1 MESVKNSIKE
11 EESDPST
18 EFVTLYELLERN
30 VPHSKIATEIETVGI
45 SGWDRY
51 GRFHELSKLAK
62 TNAKVDPSCEV
73 AFDALDH
80 LAKDY
85 AWVRKVRYPNE
96 RKPRDI
102 HYGEDTRLLSFGWIA
117 EKLPIFE
124 ELREDGFFDVEYPMY
139 SRKERTNHL
148 YIIAYL
154 VNILIHRVPQKPRKL
169 SFATQDDLLT
179 YIEIDELRTSGLS
192 RSNLQKVFKRANN
205 A

>member
-1 MESVKNSIKE
+1 MESVNNSFKE

-30 VPHSKIATEIETVGI
+30 VPHSKIATEIENVGI

-62 TNAKVDPSCEV
+62 TNAKADPSCEV
-73 AFDALDH
+73 AFDALEH

-85 AWVRKVRYPNE
+85 AWARKVRYPNE

-124 ELREDGFFDVEYPMY
+124 ELREDSLFDAEFPMY

-148 YIIAYL
+148 HIIAYL
-154 VNILIHRVPQKPRKL
+154 LKILIHSEPKTARRS
-169 SFATQDDLLT
+169 SFASQGDLIT
-179 YIEIDELRTSGLS
+179 FIDKDKYRSSGLRT
-192 RSNLQKVFKRANN
+192 RNLDKVFRQAKIA
-205 A
+205 

>member
-1 MESVKNSIKE
+1 MESVNNSNHDEKN
-11 EESDPST
+11 DPST

-51 GRFHELSKLAK
+51 GRFHELSKLANS
-62 TNAKVDPSCEV
+62 NAKHDPSCEV

-117 EKLPIFE
+117 EKSPKFE
-124 ELREDGFFDVEYPMY
+124 ELLEDGFFDVEYPMY

-154 VNILIHRVPQKPRKL
+154 VNILTHRVPQKPRKL
-169 SFATQDDLLT
+169 SFATQGDLLT
-179 YIEIDELRTSGLS
+179 YIEKDELRTSGLS
-192 RSNLQKVFKRANN
+192 RSNLQKVFKKAKS